1 MFADDLLKKA
11 IQQIPGE
18 LSLEEMD
25 TMVAMIE
32 KYPDVFMKL
41 TTEFKDKVA
50 TGKTK
55 EEAATEVINSHQTE
69 LHALEE
75 QSL

>member
-25 TMVAMIE
+25 TMVTMIE
-32 KYPDVFMKL
+32 KYPDMFVKL

-50 TGKTK
+50 AGKTK
-55 EEAATEVINSHQTE
+55 EEAAAEGIKNHPTKTHTFEK
-69 LHALEE
+69 
-75 QSL
+75 

>member
-11 IQQIPGE
+11 IQQVPGD

-25 TMVAMIE
+25 ELVTMIE
-32 KYPDVFMKL
+32 KHPDAFMKL
-41 TTEFKDKVA
+41 AKEFQDKA
-50 TGKTK
+50 AAGKTK
-55 EEAATEVINSHQTE
+55 EEAAAEVINSHQTE

-75 QSL
+75 